1 MQGKFSMD
9 WIPPPS
15 LSFLG
20 FLPSRLLR
28 EFNILL
34 CRLVHKANRETILVR
49 GLRRQGNMVIH
60 LENVR
65 WGMFCAPLFRF
76 RWFMGDRIFRGKL
89 IFLRDDLG
97 LGVFSPSF
105 LYPSFLSCPSIIFLW
120 ILNFHCFFRPTFG
133 QRNLH
138 YTWSWKNY
146 IWTKS
151 KQIINCFYYF
161 LFLLII
167 PTTISTIKISP
178 LHQFSPIFENPFRD
192 RARRF
197 SQQAP
202 INRAETRI

>member
-1 MQGKFSMD
+1 MGTRRGNSQVDLSQPLVTPPAGVECKANFL
-9 WIPPPS
+9 WIGFPPP

-65 WGMFCAPLFRF
+65 WGMFCAPLCRF

-105 LYPSFLSCPSIIFLW
+105 SYSSFLSCPSIIFLW

-138 YTWSWKNY
+138 YTWS
-146 IWTKS
+146 
-151 KQIINCFYYF
+151 
-161 LFLLII
+161 
-167 PTTISTIKISP
+167 
-178 LHQFSPIFENPFRD
+178 
-192 RARRF
+192 
-197 SQQAP
+197 
-202 INRAETRI
+202 

>member
-1 MQGKFSMD
+1 MGTRRGNSQVDLSQPLVTPPAGVECKANFL
-9 WIPPPS
+9 WIGFPLPP

-97 LGVFSPSF
+97 LGVFFPLFFVF
-105 LYPSFLSCPSIIFLW
+105 LFSFLSLY
-120 ILNFHCFFRPTFG
+120 N
-133 QRNLH
+133 
-138 YTWSWKNY
+138 
-146 IWTKS
+146 
-151 KQIINCFYYF
+151 
-161 LFLLII
+161 
-167 PTTISTIKISP
+167 ISLDS
-178 LHQFSPIFENPFRD
+178 
-192 RARRF
+192 
-197 SQQAP
+197 
-202 INRAETRI
+202 